1 MRAGEVLE
9 PAIQLVCKDIKYGKI
24 LIQTSE
30 ETGEPQVR
38 LSKKINP
45 VIGHVCFLLV
55 TFCTSSYKPSR
66 TLCDPL

>member
-1 MRAGEVLE
+1 MLE

-38 LSKKINP
+38 LVNINLIAGYYVVWFFWFSYILCVSP
-45 VIGHVCFLLV
+45 L
-55 TFCTSSYKPSR
+55 TFMSIM
-66 TLCDPL
+66 

>member
-1 MRAGEVLE
+1 MSILRAGEVLE

-38 LSKKINP
+38 LAAWNVYPGHACTVSF
-45 VIGHVCFLLV
+45 VIV
-55 TFCTSSYKPSR
+55 TFCATSY
-66 TLCDPL
+66 